1 MKKIILALI
10 LATGLAGIGLSACS
24 VPPQNVA
31 SGTNTQSATNTQQG
45 HEYHHTD

>member
-24 VPPQNVA
+24 VPHNVA
-31 SGTNTQSATNTQQG
+31 SATDTQQE
-45 HEYHHTD
+45 HEFHHTD